1 MSEGHSKT
9 FDKEKISFNLAR
21 LKTNGE
27 MLEIVINPDEA
38 VEFKTAV
45 ESRENEDIPEVGEPS
60 ISEIVKSEHV
70 FHDASKG
77 ELASE
82 HFLQEVFGTIDFLKV
97 AEQILL
103 RGEIQLTAEHRKR
116 IRDAKLKKIINI
128 IHRNAIDPTTNLP
141 HPVARIETAME
152 NIHFNLDEYRS
163 AEDLVEEVMHKLRPI
178 LPIKFEV
185 KQIEIKVFQEYA
197 HKVYGDL
204 RKNKV
209 LHESWN
215 TDGTLSMTFE
225 IPAGIKIEFIDKLN
239 SMTHGNV
246 EIEVKDE

>member
-1 MSEGHSKT
+1 MSEGHNIKY
-9 FDKEKISFNLAR
+9 DKEKVSFNLAR

-27 MLEIVINPDEA
+27 MLEIVIDPDA
-38 VEFKTAV
+38 AIEFKTAI
-45 ESRENEDIPEVGEPS
+45 ESRSDKEIPDVGEPL
-60 ISEIVKSEHV
+60 ISEVVKSEHI

-82 HFLQEVFGTIDFLKV
+82 QFLQNVFGTTDFLKV

-103 RGEIQLTAEHRKR
+103 KGEIQLTSEHRKR
-116 IRDAKLKKIINI
+116 IRDAKRKKIISI

-141 HPVARIETAME
+141 HPIVRIESAME
-152 NIHFNLDEYRS
+152 QIHVNIDEYKK
-163 AEDLVEEVMHKLRPI
+163 AEDLVDEVLHKLKPI
-178 LPIKFEV
+178 LPIKFDV

-209 LHESWN
+209 IRESWN
-215 TDGTLSMTFE
+215 NDGSLSMTFE
-225 IPAGIKIEFIDKLN
+225 IPAGIRVEFIDKLN

-246 EIEVKDE
+246 EIEVKDN